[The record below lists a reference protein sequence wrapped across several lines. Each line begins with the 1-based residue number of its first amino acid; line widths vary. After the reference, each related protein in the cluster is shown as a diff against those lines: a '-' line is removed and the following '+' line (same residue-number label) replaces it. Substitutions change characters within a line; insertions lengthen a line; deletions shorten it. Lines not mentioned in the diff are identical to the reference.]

1 MRDPNRIDD
10 FMQRL
15 HDIWKQECPD
25 WRFGQMIFNVFNQL
39 DFDPFM
45 IEDNQMLYE
54 FERYFNLVDE
64 SEDPIAVHKD
74 LLISQTYK
82 QQKKEKPKIYNYEE
96 RLITRTTINEE
107 GGLKIYDRKRSN
119 NRRATRII
127 EKDNDRTK
135 TNRKKECGRRTKH
148 KDSI

>member
-1 MRDPNRIDD
+1 MRNPERIDE

-25 WRFGQMIFNVFNQL
+25 WRFGQLIFNVFNQL

-45 IEDNQMLYE
+45 MEDNQMLYE

-64 SEDPIAVHKD
+64 SENPIAVHKD
-74 LLISQTYK
+74 LLISQTYRH
-82 QQKKEKPKIYNYEE
+82 KKKGGLRTYDREE
-96 RLITRTTINEE
+96 RDIIS
-107 GGLKIYDRKRSN
+107 KRNS
-119 NRRATRII
+119 
-127 EKDNDRTK
+127 RTK
-135 TNRKKECGRRTKH
+135 QANREKECRRRTKH

>member
-1 MRDPNRIDD
+1 MRDPERITE
-10 FMQRL
+10 FMHRL

-25 WRFGQMIFNVFNQL
+25 WRFGQLIFNVFNQL

-45 IEDNQMLYE
+45 MEDNQMLYE

-74 LLISQTYK
+74 LLISHTYRH
-82 QQKKEKPKIYNYEE
+82 KKEKPKIYNYEE

-127 EKDNDRTK
+127 KKDNDRTK
-135 TNRKKECGRRTKH
+135 TNRKKESRRRTKH

>member
-1 MRDPNRIDD
+1 MRDPERITE
-10 FMQRL
+10 FMHRL

-25 WRFGQMIFNVFNQL
+25 WRFGQLIFNVFNQL

-45 IEDNQMLYE
+45 MEDNQMLYE

-82 QQKKEKPKIYNYEE
+82 HKKEKPIIYNYEE
-96 RLITRTTINEE
+96 RLITNTTINNE
-107 GGLKIYDRKRSN
+107 GGFKTYDRKRSN
-119 NRRATRII
+119 NRRTTRTVK
-127 EKDNDRTK
+127 KDNGRTK
-135 TNRKKECGRRTKH
+135 TNREKECRRRTKH

>member
-1 MRDPNRIDD
+1 MRDPERITE
-10 FMQRL
+10 FMHRL

-25 WRFGQMIFNVFNQL
+25 WRFGQLIFNVFNQL

-45 IEDNQMLYE
+45 MEDNQMLYE

-74 LLISQTYK
+74 LLISQTYR
-82 QQKKEKPKIYNYEE
+82 QQKKGGV
-96 RLITRTTINEE
+96 RT
-107 GGLKIYDRKRSN
+107 YDREGRDIISKRNS
-119 NRRATRII
+119 
-127 EKDNDRTK
+127 RTK
-135 TNRKKECGRRTKH
+135 QANREKKCRRRTKR

>member
-1 MRDPNRIDD
+1 MRNPERIDE

-25 WRFGQMIFNVFNQL
+25 WRFGQLIFNVFNQL

-45 IEDNQMLYE
+45 MEDNQMLYE

-64 SEDPIAVHKD
+64 SENPIAVHKD
-74 LLISQTYK
+74 LLISQTYRH
-82 QQKKEKPKIYNYEE
+82 KKKGGLRTYDREE
-96 RLITRTTINEE
+96 RDIIS
-107 GGLKIYDRKRSN
+107 KRNS
-119 NRRATRII
+119 
-127 EKDNDRTK
+127 RTK
-135 TNRKKECGRRTKH
+135 QTNREKECRRRTKH